1 MCDYAFDTTAFPY
14 RAFGELPM
22 PLDLSTTTIASDV
35 FRAITSAILMHE
47 LTHIRQ
53 FGTVDVKGLGS
64 FGWRNATGM
73 VGIDAFRNAE
83 NYMYL
88 ALLSSLEE
96 GGYVLSPDPGDAANG
111 VLIYT
116 GA

>member
-1 MCDYAFDTTAFPY
+1 
-14 RAFGELPM
+14 M
-22 PLDLSTTTIASDV
+22 PLDLNTITLASEV
-35 FRAITSAILMHE
+35 FRKIISATLIHE

-53 FGTVDVKGLGS
+53 FGTLDVKGLNS
-64 FGWRNATGM
+64 FGWQNCINM
-73 VGIDAFRNAE
+73 EGIDAFRNAE

-96 GGYVLSPDPGDAANG
+96 GHYILSPDPTDAANG

-116 GA
+116 GP